1 MSCPKSTPAGRRY
14 LRHMFF
20 ASLLYVV
27 CVLGANLLIA
37 HLEPAMW
44 LKVKLAIV
52 PAIPAAL
59 MLVTMVMFVRSMDEF
74 EQRVMTEA
82 TMIAAGVVGI
92 ASFTWGFVESV
103 AGFGSVGLI
112 WVFPALILVQGIAAP
127 LVRRRYQ

>member
-1 MSCPKSTPAGRRY
+1 MSCPRSTPAGRRY
-14 LRHMFF
+14 FRDMLF

-27 CVLGANLLIA
+27 CVLGANLVIA

-44 LKVKLAIV
+44 LKVLLAIV
-52 PAIPAAL
+52 PTIPAAL
-59 MLVTMVMFVRSMDEF
+59 MLFTMVMFVRSMDEF

-92 ASFTWGFVESV
+92 ASFTWGFIESV
-103 AGFGSVGLI
+103 TGFGRVELI
-112 WVFPALILVQGIAAP
+112 WILPALILVQSVAAP